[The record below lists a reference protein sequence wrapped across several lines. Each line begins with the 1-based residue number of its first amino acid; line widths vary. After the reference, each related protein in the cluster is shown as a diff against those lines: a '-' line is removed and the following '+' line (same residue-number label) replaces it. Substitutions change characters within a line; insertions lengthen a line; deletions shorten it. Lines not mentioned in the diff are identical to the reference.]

1 MGFSYFIVAAVL
13 SASCSLEPPELTQ
26 PLYRVA
32 VIDRFYP
39 GDESFAS
46 EEDKDMDGWL
56 NGMVDLDRDRKRE
69 PLYHGDIVSLLASA
83 PQVAVTPYPLTPGQ
97 PAQAEILRQL
107 AEVRK
112 HVFWG
117 EPIDAVVLSWE
128 SSTLISAF
136 EKPLRSENVESYKA
150 VVRSWAEH
158 DPVWSLS
165 YRIIRLMED
174 LAETGV
180 QVYTIAGNGGRGMVN
195 TYSFADGVVTVGAVE
210 EELGDFIADNELV
223 DTHDQAA
230 YFFRLVL
237 DVTGAPV
244 GYDVDGDDCADV
256 PVTCLTGYSPER
268 TDYPTRPWPPLK
280 GSSFAAPMALRRHLL
295 GDQSHR
301 CSGT

>member
-1 MGFSYFIVAAVL
+1 MGFSYFMVAAVL
-13 SASCSLEPPELTQ
+13 SASCSMEPPEPTQ

-56 NGMVDLDRDRKRE
+56 NGMVDLDRDHKRE

-83 PQVAVTPYPLTPGQ
+83 PQVEVTPYPLTPGQ
-97 PAQAEILRQL
+97 PAQEEILRQL

-128 SSTLISAF
+128 SSTLVSAF
-136 EKPLRSENVESYKA
+136 EKPLRLENVESYKA

-174 LAETGV
+174 LAESGV

-223 DTHDQAA
+223 DTHEQAA

-256 PVTCLTGYSPER
+256 PITCLTGYSPER
-268 TDYPTRPWPPLK
+268 KDYPAKPWPPLK